1 MARKTEKQLIVE
13 FGNALKPYNATYGWP
28 EKFDSLPIV
37 TYSLA
42 GQTDKR
48 RDLNNLVVG
57 YSITYNVDIW
67 CKTPE
72 QCIDMMLD
80 IEGTLAALGYVCVN
94 QGTMYEDRS
103 RHHLRATA
111 EGYYDEIQKKVR

>member
-1 MARKTEKQLIVE
+1 MAGKTIKQLIAE
-13 FGNALKPYNATYGWP
+13 FGNALKPYKATYGWP

-42 GQTDKR
+42 GQDSKD

-57 YSITYNVDIW
+57 YSITYNIDIW
-67 CKTPE
+67 CKTPA
-72 QCIDMMLD
+72 QCIDMMLE
-80 IEGTLAALGYVCVN
+80 IEDTIASLGYVCIN
-94 QGTMYEDRS
+94 QGTIYEDRS

-111 EGYYDEIQKKVR
+111 SGYYDGIQKKVR